1 MGIRRSGRRFRAGT
15 GSSGRV
21 RISHLSTYD
30 VAGGAARAAY
40 RLHKGLNVAGHE
52 SRFLALYKKSTD
64 PTVLQ
69 FVPPRDVATRLRR
82 GLKRRYLERSARDVD
97 GRPVGSTYFS
107 DDRSQHGADALR
119 QLPQTDVL
127 NLHWIAG
134 FIDYRDF
141 FRELPPQLPVVWTL
155 HDMNAFTGGCHYDET
170 CGKFREQCG
179 ACPQLGS
186 SGPED
191 LSSQIWRRKRKAF
204 SVRGKNLQIVAPSR
218 WLAEETK
225 RSTLLSDCPTR
236 VIPYGIDTESFQ
248 PRDRS
253 LAREKH
259 GIPIEAKT
267 ILFVAD
273 STSERRKGLRVLL
286 EGLKGLENSEDYFFV
301 IIGRGISKEGLG
313 SRFKMIDFL
322 DDEAALSY
330 VYSAA
335 DVFVI
340 PSLQD
345 NLPNTTIEALACG
358 VPTIGSNV
366 GGIPEVVRDGRTGLV
381 VPSGDP
387 TALRQA
393 IVSLLGKPERRV
405 SMASESRRLALQE
418 YSLHVQTQSYQS
430 LYQELIT
437 ANGTR
442 P

>member
-1 MGIRRSGRRFRAGT
+1 M
-15 GSSGRV
+15 

-30 VAGGAARAAY
+30 VSGGAARAAY
-40 RLHKGLNVAGHE
+40 RLHKGLNAAGHE
-52 SRFLALYKKSTD
+52 SRFLALHKRSTD

-69 FVPPRDVATRLRR
+69 FVPPRDVPTRLRR
-82 GLKRRYLERSARDVD
+82 GLKRRYLERSAREVHA
-97 GRPVGSTYFS
+97 RPAGSTYFS
-107 DDRSQHGADALR
+107 DDRSQHGADVLR

-141 FRELPPQLPVVWTL
+141 FRELPPKLPVVWTL

-170 CGKFREQCG
+170 CGKFRQQCG

-186 SGPED
+186 SNPKD
-191 LSSQIWRRKRKAF
+191 LSSQIWQRKQEAF
-204 SVRGKNLQIVAPSR
+204 SVRGRKNLQIVTPSS

-225 RSTLLSDCPTR
+225 RSTLLSDWPMR

-248 PRDRS
+248 PRDRG
-253 LAREKH
+253 LARGRH

-286 EGLKGLENSEDYFFV
+286 EALSGLENSEDYFFV
-301 IIGRGISKEGLG
+301 IIGRGVSKEGLG

-335 DVFVI
+335 DLFVI

-358 VPTIGSNV
+358 IPTIGSNV
-366 GGIPEVVRDGRTGLV
+366 GGIPEVIRDGRTGLL
-381 VPSGDP
+381 VPPSDP

-393 IVSLLGKPERRV
+393 IVSLLAKPERRV
-405 SMASESRRLALQE
+405 SMAEQSRRLALQE
-418 YSLHVQTQSYQS
+418 YSLDVQTQSYQS

-437 ANGTR
+437 ASGIR
-442 P
+442 L